1 MYDKNIDK
9 KWQDKWYASD
19 IYEAKEDKSMK
30 KFYGLVEFPYPS
42 GAGLHLGHVKAYI
55 GMDVISRMKRLQG
68 YNVLFPIGFDAFG
81 LPTEN
86 YAIKTGIHPR
96 IVTDSNIAKFTDQL
110 KSAAFSFDLTR
121 VIDTTQPSYY
131 KWTQW
136 IFIQLFKHGL
146 AYKDKT
152 EVNYCPQCKVVLSNE
167 ESQGGKCDRCNGEVI
182 QKEKEVWMLKITDYA
197 EKLLDGLKEVD
208 FPERVKLQ
216 QENWIGKSTGTEL
229 EFKLD
234 GIEEKLKVYTTR
246 PDTIYGVTFMVIAPE
261 HPLIEKLK
269 DKIKN
274 YDEVVEYGVSA
285 KKKTEFERVQL
296 AKSKTGVKLDGIQ
309 AVNPLTGKT
318 IPIWVAD
325 YVMMGYGTG
334 AIMAVP
340 AHDTRDFDF
349 AKKYNIDII
358 QVIKGKED
366 IDVNEKPY
374 TDIYNGTMINSDILN
389 GLTVKEAI
397 AKMIQHVEEIGVGH
411 AKTNY
416 FMKDWA
422 FARQRYWGEPLPIVK
437 CKHCGMVPL
446 DEKDLPL
453 VLPEVKDFK
462 PGKEGESPLAE
473 ATEWI
478 NTVCPHCGG
487 PALRETDTMPQW
499 AGSSWYFLRYV
510 DPRNDTCLA
519 GLDELKYWLPVDW
532 YNGGMEHVTRHL
544 IYSRFWH
551 RFLYDIG
558 VVPTKEPYAK
568 RTTQGLILG
577 PDGEKMSKS
586 KGNVVDPKD
595 IINEYGADT
604 LRTYMLFIG
613 EYDESAPWNENGVKG
628 VKKFLDRVM
637 RLKNIV
643 VDEYET
649 PDKELDTELH
659 KLIKKVT
666 EDVISMKFNTAVAAF
681 MTYINVVYKKN
692 VISKED
698 LKKFLTLLSPF
709 APHVSQELWSQCIG
723 KDFIEKEGT
732 WPQADTSK
740 LQVSTVE
747 IAVQVNGV
755 VRFKLSH
762 DVEMSKED
770 IEKMVLADERL
781 KQYTEGKEI
790 KKVIVIPGRIVNVVV
805 G

>member
-216 QENWIGKSTGTEL
+216 QENWIGKSTGAEL

-269 DKIKN
+269 DKIEN

-296 AKSKTGVKLDGIQ
+296 AKSKTGVKLEGVQ

-366 IDVNEKPY
+366 TDVNEKPY

-397 AKMIQHVEEIGVGH
+397 VEMIQHVEKIGVGH

-532 YNGGMEHVTRHL
+532 LMVE
-544 IYSRFWH
+544 
-551 RFLYDIG
+551 
-558 VVPTKEPYAK
+558 
-568 RTTQGLILG
+568 
-577 PDGEKMSKS
+577 
-586 KGNVVDPKD
+586 
-595 IINEYGADT
+595 
-604 LRTYMLFIG
+604 
-613 EYDESAPWNENGVKG
+613 WN
-628 VKKFLDRVM
+628 M
-637 RLKNIV
+637 
-643 VDEYET
+643 
-649 PDKELDTELH
+649 
-659 KLIKKVT
+659 
-666 EDVISMKFNTAVAAF
+666 
-681 MTYINVVYKKN
+681 
-692 VISKED
+692 
-698 LKKFLTLLSPF
+698 
-709 APHVSQELWSQCIG
+709 
-723 KDFIEKEGT
+723 
-732 WPQADTSK
+732 
-740 LQVSTVE
+740 
-747 IAVQVNGV
+747 
-755 VRFKLSH
+755 
-762 DVEMSKED
+762 
-770 IEKMVLADERL
+770 
-781 KQYTEGKEI
+781 
-790 KKVIVIPGRIVNVVV
+790 
-805 G
+805 

>member
-19 IYEAKEDKSMK
+19 IYHATDDKTKE
-30 KFYGLVEFPYPS
+30 KFYGLIEFPYPS

-55 GMDVISRMKRLQG
+55 GLDVVSRMKRLQG

-96 IVTDSNIAKFTDQL
+96 AVTDENIAKFTDQL
-110 KSAAFSFDLTR
+110 KAAAFSFDLSR
-121 VIDTTQPSYY
+121 VIDTTDPAYY

-136 IFIQLFKHGL
+136 IFIKLFEHGL

-167 ESQGGKCDRCNGEVI
+167 ESQGGKCDRCDGEVV

-197 EKLLDGLKEVD
+197 EKLLEGLKEVD
-208 FPERVKLQ
+208 FPERVKVQ
-216 QENWIGKSTGTEL
+216 QENWIGKSTGAEID
-229 EFKLD
+229 FKLEGTED
-234 GIEEKLKVYTTR
+234 TLKVYTTR
-246 PDTIYGVTFMVIAPE
+246 PDTIYGVTFMVVAPE

-269 DKIKN
+269 ANIEN
-274 YDEVVEYGVSA
+274 YDEVVAYGVNA

-296 AKSKTGVKLDGIQ
+296 AKDKTGVELKGVR
-309 AVNPLTGKT
+309 AVNPVTGKT

-349 AKKYNIDII
+349 AKKYGIDII
-358 QVIKGKED
+358 QVIKGKEEID
-366 IDVNEKPY
+366 INSAPY
-374 TDIYNGTMINSDILN
+374 TDIYNGTMINSNILN
-389 GLTVKEAI
+389 GMAVKDAI
-397 AKMIQHVEEIGVGH
+397 AKMIEYVESHGIGH

-437 CKHCGMVPL
+437 CEKCGMVPL
-446 DEKDLPL
+446 NEKDLPL
-453 VLPEVKDFK
+453 VLPELKDFK
-462 PGKEGESPLAE
+462 PGQGGESPLAE
-473 ATEWI
+473 AEEWI

-487 PALRETDTMPQW
+487 PARRETDTMPQW
-499 AGSSWYFLRYV
+499 AGSSWYFLRYI
-510 DPRNDTCLA
+510 DPKNDACIA
-519 GLDELKYWLPVDW
+519 NMDELKYWLPVDW

-568 RTTQGLILG
+568 RSTQGLILG
-577 PDGEKMSKS
+577 SDGEKMSKS
-586 KGNVVDPKD
+586 KGNVIDPKD
-595 IINEYGADT
+595 IIAEYGADT

-628 VKKFLDRVM
+628 AKKFLDRVM

-643 VDEYET
+643 VDEYES
-649 PDKELDTELH
+649 PDTELECELN

-666 EDVISMKFNTAVAAF
+666 EDILAMKFNTAVAAF

-692 VISKED
+692 AISKED
-698 LKKFLTLLSPF
+698 LKRFLTILSPF
-709 APHVSQELWSQCIG
+709 APHVSQELWSECIG
-723 KDFIEKEGT
+723 TDFIEKESV
-732 WPQADTSK
+732 WPKADEAK
-740 LQVSTVE
+740 LVAKTVE
-747 IAVQVNGV
+747 IAVQVNGA
-755 VRFKLSH
+755 VRFKLTH
-762 DVEMSKED
+762 AVDMAKED
-770 IEKMVLADERL
+770 IERLVLADERL
-781 KQYTEGKEI
+781 VPYTNGKEI
-790 KKVIVIPGRIVNVVV
+790 KRVVIVPGRIANIVV